1 MFSVVGCLGEHL
13 PRDPCRSCRHLQ
25 LPLIAQPPTKL
36 HAFTSRSTGA
46 SICNQTCS
54 ILSCLPTAVRLH
66 PSHPTVPF
74 RARLGLLRVF
84 LRSNSATLVLPNPAI
99 ECCNTEFWFIRENTQ
114 RKSNAWTPTESGNV
128 TRPASLRRST
138 ETIGCD
144 PPPQRMA
151 CQHSC

>member
-54 ILSCLPTAVRLH
+54 ILNCLPTAVRLH

-74 RARLGLLRVF
+74 RARLVLPRVF
-84 LRSNSATLVLPNPAI
+84 LRSNSLTLVLPNLAI
-99 ECCNTEFWFIRENTQ
+99 ECCSRVLVYQGKHSAEIKCLDANGVWHCYSPCFI
-114 RKSNAWTPTESGNV
+114 
-128 TRPASLRRST
+128 AS
-138 ETIGCD
+138 IN
-144 PPPQRMA
+144 
-151 CQHSC
+151 